1 MTYVDLMNLNG
12 SFIETIVGMVNE
24 KYPDSELYLYGS
36 RARGDA
42 HEESDWDI
50 LMLVNSIFL
59 SFNKERKIMNDFYEI
74 ELQTGQAIS
83 PLIYT
88 TYNWKKNY
96 IHSPLYN
103 NINREGIKIK

>member
-1 MTYVDLMNLNG
+1 MTYVDLINLNG
-12 SFIETIVGMVNE
+12 SPIEAIIGMVNE

-50 LMLVNSIFL
+50 LMLVNSVSLPFK
-59 SFNKERKIMNDFYEI
+59 KEQRIIDDFYEI
-74 ELQTGQAIS
+74 ELQTGQAVS

-88 TYNWKKNY
+88 TPNWKNNY
-96 IHSPLYN
+96 VHSPLYN